1 MVPSGPTR
9 PVPAGQLLQPSGVPT
24 DTATDTDTS
33 TGTDAQAQAAGNAA
47 AGAGD
52 PLQATAPEST
62 PRQQRIRRRLQQ
74 RRPEWFSAFLA
85 GNSREKTR
93 FKREM
98 ATIRGSVVWL
108 VRQRRQGL
116 WTVQERAH
124 LRQVMRTASSVS
136 PYLVIWVVPGSLLLL
151 PFLAWFID
159 HRRRGRHSP
168 ATPTLPLPPSLPP
181 PGGA

>member
-1 MVPSGPTR
+1 MLPSSPAHPACALDVLAPSGLP
-9 PVPAGQLLQPSGVPT
+9 
-24 DTATDTDTS
+24 
-33 TGTDAQAQAAGNAA
+33 AQAQGLAVPSPGEPPPAV
-47 AGAGD
+47 
-52 PLQATAPEST
+52 PEPI